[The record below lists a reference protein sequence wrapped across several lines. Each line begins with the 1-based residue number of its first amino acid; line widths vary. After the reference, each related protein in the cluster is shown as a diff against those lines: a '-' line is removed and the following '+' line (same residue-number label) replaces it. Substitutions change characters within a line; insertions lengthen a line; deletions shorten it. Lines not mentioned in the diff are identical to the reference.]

1 VGARFRASAT
11 PKDNDRVRGAV
22 STDVCR
28 RVLVCAAFFSIQACQ
43 RRDAA
48 PTSDTVPPRQ
58 GATTSVTGSTCGV
71 DQRTALTGDGIGGL
85 RVGARVEDV
94 ARTCRVLRDT
104 TGLGIEGQQE
114 RTILVD
120 LGRDSV
126 AAVVSAGRVW
136 RVHVQRPAFRTT
148 DSLGIGT
155 PVGAFRHRGP
165 EVLMGEGNVFLRLPS
180 HCGLSFRLRDV
191 VAGRAS
197 SLEQLPDSVAVDE
210 VLAIGCGGPGRVV
223 RR

>member
-1 VGARFRASAT
+1 VISEPSSLHCALWC
-11 PKDNDRVRGAV
+11 AV
-22 STDVCR
+22 
-28 RVLVCAAFFSIQACQ
+28 LFSLQACQ

-48 PTSDTVPPRQ
+48 PVGDTAPARQ
-58 GATTSVTGSTCGV
+58 GATTSAAGRACGV
-71 DQRTALTGDGIGGL
+71 TARTALTGDGIGGL

-94 ARTCRVLRDT
+94 AAACRVLRDT
-104 TGLGIEGQQE
+104 TGLGTEGQQE

-126 AAVVSAGRVW
+126 TAVVSAGRVW
-136 RVHVQRPAFRTT
+136 RVHVQTPAFRTA
-148 DSLGIGT
+148 DSLGVGT

-165 EVLMGEGNVFLRLPS
+165 EILMGEGHVFLRLPS

-197 SLEQLPDSVAVDE
+197 SLEQLPDGAAVDE
-210 VLAIGCGGPGRVV
+210 VLAIGCAGPARVAP
-223 RR
+223 R